1 MSVIFRHNNL
11 SIILITLILIS
22 CPSIQTDEDVVIY
35 SSVLN
40 DSFQDTTAVGAYADG
55 TILFKVKGHN
65 EDSLCLIYPNGTHD
79 FIDNIKECKHI
90 NSCSYELLNPHYII
104 TYDAKA
110 SVGTIIDWKGN
121 KIEKNF
127 EFNKLSTKNNDG
139 FLIMKRKNE

>member
-65 EDSLCLIYPNGTHD
+65 EESLGLIYPNGNHY

-90 NSCSYELLNPHYII
+90 NSCTVELLNPHYIT
-104 TYDAKA
+104 TYSTSAPVA
-110 SVGTIIDWKGN
+110 SLVD
-121 KIEKNF
+121 
-127 EFNKLSTKNNDG
+127 
-139 FLIMKRKNE
+139 